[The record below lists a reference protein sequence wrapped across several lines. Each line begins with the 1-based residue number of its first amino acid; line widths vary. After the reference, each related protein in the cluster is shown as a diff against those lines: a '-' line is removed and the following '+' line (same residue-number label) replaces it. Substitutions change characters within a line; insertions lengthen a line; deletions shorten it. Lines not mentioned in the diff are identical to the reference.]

1 MLPRYSLGNRNLFL
15 SVVFTGDVRSRL
27 DFMAADSGR
36 AAFSEKESG
45 VREGEAIARIA
56 RENRAE
62 PQWWE
67 HRRGGVTRG

>member
-1 MLPRYSLGNRNLFL
+1 MREQ
-15 SVVFTGDVRSRL
+15 RL

-45 VREGEAIARIA
+45 VREGEAVARIA
-56 RENRAE
+56 PENRAE

-67 HRRGGVTRG
+67 HRQGGVTSR